1 MSEPSDVWGLR
12 GLIVAAVFVTVSYF
26 AVRGMAPTGAGVYY
40 DDGVYLAL
48 AQSLAEGRG
57 YTYANLPGD
66 IPGIKYPPVYPVVLA
81 GASKLLP
88 AYPDNLSYLKALNA
102 LFLGVASALTFLCFV
117 RPRDGLVRQAAFGVA
132 AVLAFT
138 SAQTLSLATVLLSE
152 PLWLAITMAVLLLTE
167 RERPVSLLVGFGA
180 AVAFLTRSIG
190 ISLIA
195 AVLAAE
201 LLRRGAWNGAR
212 MKRTAQLAGVTL
224 GPAVAWWTW
233 TTVRLPDVPSVL
245 AGNYGSYTSWFA
257 GVGGSSGSLM
267 DTMAAHWPPLV
278 TALEHLWM
286 PDATALAA
294 NVVLAVLAGLALL
307 GLRQVG
313 RRNPALALFP
323 VMYLA
328 IVLVWPYE
336 PDRFY
341 YAIVPLLTMSLVEG
355 GAEIA
360 KRIRSDM
367 PKYGV
372 PVFAVIAGLLLF
384 NSTQYQVSSHRA
396 RSWTRFQLAPAVTYR
411 PLLEWIRENVEP
423 DAVVASG
430 LDPLVYWETGRRAV
444 PNFQFLTT
452 DYLDTDDSEVVLARQ
467 FEELR
472 DLSGARWVAVIRG
485 EGKAGRT
492 MDAFSARHPER
503 VRVAFEAE
511 TGPFTGVVVEVLP
524 PGEEFPALTPPSPQ

>member
-1 MSEPSDVWGLR
+1 VNESSGAWGIR
-12 GLIVAAVFVTVSYF
+12 GLIAVTVFVAVSYF

-40 DDGVYLAL
+40 DDGVYLSL

-66 IPGIKYPPVYPVVLA
+66 IPGIKYPPVYPAVLA
-81 GASKLLP
+81 GVSKLLP

-102 LFLGVASALTFLCFV
+102 LLVGLAAALTFLCFA
-117 RPRDGLVRQAAFGVA
+117 RPRDGLVRQASFGTA
-132 AVLAFT
+132 AMLAFT
-138 SAQTLSLATVLLSE
+138 SAQSLSLATVLLSE
-152 PLWLAITMAVLLLTE
+152 PLWLALTMGTLLLTQ
-167 RERPVSLLVGFGA
+167 RDRPVALLVGFGA
-180 AVAFLTRSIG
+180 AAAFLTRSIG

-201 LLRRGAWNGAR
+201 MLRRDAWNGAR
-212 MKRTAQLAGVTL
+212 IKHTFQLAGVAL

-233 TTVRLPDVPSVL
+233 TAVRLPDVPSAL
-245 AGNYGSYTSWFA
+245 AGNYGSYTSWYA
-257 GVGGSSGSLM
+257 GHRGWLGNLS
-267 DTMAAHWPPLV
+267 DTVSAHWPPLV

-286 PDATALAA
+286 PDATFLTA
-294 NVVLAVLAGLALL
+294 NIVLAVLGGLAVL
-307 GLRQVG
+307 GLQQVG

-341 YAIVPLLTMSLVEG
+341 YAIVPLLTMCVVEG

-360 KRIRSDM
+360 KRVRADM

-372 PVFAVIAGLLLF
+372 PVLALVAGLLLF
-384 NSTQYQVSSHRA
+384 NSLQYQVRSHGV
-396 RSWTRFQLAPAVTYR
+396 RSWTRFQLVPAVTYR
-411 PLLEWIRENVEP
+411 PLLEWIKENVEP

-444 PNFQFLTT
+444 PNFQFLPT
-452 DYLDTDDSEVVLARQ
+452 DYLGSDDSEETLARQ

-472 DLSGARWVAVIRG
+472 ALSGSRWVAVIRG

-492 MDAFSARHPER
+492 MEAFSVRHPER

-511 TGPFTGVVVEVLP
+511 TGPFTGIVVEVLP
-524 PGEEFPALTPPSPQ
+524 PGEEFPAATPPNPQ